1 MKTQIVL
8 DIETTGINFIEDKPF
23 INHKIIEIAAI
34 KIINKKISNQF
45 IHFYLNPN
53 RKIDINA
60 YKIHGINNQQ
70 LINKPIFKNIADK
83 LINFIKNTELLIHN
97 AQFDISFIEHELKLI
112 NHKYTN
118 IKEICTITD
127 TLLIARKLFPGKK
140 NDLDTLQK
148 RYHINHIQRKKHNAL
163 LDSKLLSIIYLN
175 MTRKQKKIPIS
186 LKNNQK
192 KSIYFKKKHNTY
204 IKYIS
209 SKDLILHKNYL
220 IYILKTYHNCIWLN
234 KTNKKN

>member
-8 DIETTGINFIEDKPF
+8 DVETTGINLIENKPF

-53 RKIDINA
+53 QKIDINA

-70 LINKPIFKNIADK
+70 LKNKPIFKNIADK
-83 LINFIKNTELLIHN
+83 LINFIKNSELLIHN
-97 AQFDISFIEHELKLI
+97 AKFDIDFIEHELKLI

-140 NDLDTLQK
+140 NDLNTLQK
-148 RYHINHIQRKKHNAL
+148 RYKINHIQREKHSAL
-163 LDSKLLSIIYLN
+163 LDSQLLSIIYLN
-175 MTRKQKKIPIS
+175 MTRKQKKIPIFK
-186 LKNNQK
+186 KNNK
-192 KSIYFKKKHNTY
+192 ENIFITNKNTTHIQY
-204 IKYIS
+204 TK
-209 SKDLILHKNYL
+209 SKDLKLHKDYLNYM
-220 IYILKTYHNCIWLN
+220 LKTYNNCIWSHIQ
-234 KTNKKN
+234 K